1 MIQYNYKKRV
11 KLYIMK
17 GEIIMQTKFKK
28 QMSFLLAVI
37 IFFSLTFSMALPVN
51 AKQTMA
57 LPLIKFPKITQQP
70 TDKSITA
77 GENTSFYVGV
87 DSGSFIITY
96 KWQEQLSASSYWHY
110 LADGEKFSG
119 VNTNTLNLTNT
130 SSVDSGSIYR
140 CEIIGKL
147 LDRTLEPQYS
157 NEVKL
162 TVAVKTYV
170 PVITGPATITIPA
183 GYTSTVTEN
192 YTVTGTPTATTTKI
206 SGESRITWNDISR
219 KLEIAPGIPPGVYQV
234 ILKAVNTVGDTTY
247 IITLTITE
255 AGAPPTINGLSQITL
270 NAGYTATSTEAFT
283 ITGNPDPTVTKLSGD
298 AKITWNNTTK
308 KLDIAAG
315 LTPGVYQV
323 ILKAVNTEG
332 ETPFII
338 TVTVAETSASPLITG
353 AAALTLNN
361 GYTATST
368 EAFTVT
374 GNPAPTVTK
383 LSGDAKI
390 TWNNTTKKLDIAAGL
405 TPGVYQVVLKAINS
419 VDEAIFLF
427 TLTITD
433 LTPKPVITGAAAL
446 TLNNGYT
453 ATSSE
458 AFTVTGNPAPT
469 VTKLSGDTKIT
480 WNNST
485 KKLDIAAG
493 LTAGVYQVVLK
504 AINSVDETTFIFTL
518 TVADSPK
525 PVISGKS
532 EITLTVGYTATSTEV
547 YTITGNP
554 DPTVTK
560 TSGDG
565 KITWNN
571 STKKLDIA
579 AGLTAG
585 SYQVIL
591 KAVNS
596 AGEASLTVTFTVKDN
611 PIPPTTIDKSGMS
624 NFIKIRTYTRGQ
636 FTDVDETLWY
646 GFDQLKVIAGAY
658 EHGLMEGNNSTSFN
672 PAGNITVA
680 EAITI
685 AVRVHS
691 IYTTGKAVAP
701 VSDPWY
707 RGYVEY
713 AVINGIIN
721 ATSFTDFDRA
731 ATRAEM
737 AFIFSRAIPMTEFA
751 AINTVNSLPDVNK
764 DTSYSESIF
773 TLYKAGILVGN
784 DDKGTFA
791 PDKNITRN
799 EAAAIISRVIL
810 PATRISGK
818 TF

>member
-1 MIQYNYKKRV
+1 MFMIQYNYKKRV

-17 GEIIMQTKFKK
+17 GEIIMQINFKK
-28 QMSFLLAVI
+28 RMSFLLAVI
-37 IFFSLTFSMALPVN
+37 IFFSLTLPLN
-51 AKQTMA
+51 AQQTMDF
-57 LPLIKFPKITQQP
+57 PIIFPKITQQP

-206 SGESRITWNDISR
+206 SGESRIAWNDISR

-247 IITLTITE
+247 IITLTITD
-255 AGAPPTINGLSQITL
+255 ALAPPTINGLSQITL

-298 AKITWNNTTK
+298 AKITWNNSTK

-338 TVTVAETSASPLITG
+338 TVTVADTSASPLITG
-353 AAALTLNN
+353 T
-361 GYTATST
+361 
-368 EAFTVT
+368 
-374 GNPAPTVTK
+374 
-383 LSGDAKI
+383 
-390 TWNNTTKKLDIAAGL
+390 
-405 TPGVYQVVLKAINS
+405 
-419 VDEAIFLF
+419 
-427 TLTITD
+427 
-433 LTPKPVITGAAAL
+433 AAL

-469 VTKLSGDTKIT
+469 VTKVSGDAKIT

-493 LTAGVYQVVLK
+493 LTPGVYQVVLK

-518 TVADSPK
+518 TVGDSPK